1 MSKYHTDCY
10 ETVKSLI
17 DLFPIEVDLT
27 PNMLENKNNPSTS
40 SGFEYLYDHETD
52 SDEEKEKE
60 KEKKDDDSELI
71 DVNPTALDDKLI
83 DILGQWIIDEI
94 RLQH

>member
-83 DILGQWIIDEI
+83 DILGQ
-94 RLQH
+94 